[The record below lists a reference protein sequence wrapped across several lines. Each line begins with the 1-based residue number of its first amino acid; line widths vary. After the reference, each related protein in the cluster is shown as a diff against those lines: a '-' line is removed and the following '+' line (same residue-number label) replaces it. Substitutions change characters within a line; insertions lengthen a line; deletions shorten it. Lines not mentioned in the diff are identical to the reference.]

1 MTYNVVGVNVSTP
14 TAATTSGIGGPCP
27 PGFYCPLQTE
37 DPIPCP
43 NGTYRDTSQ
52 GAKKDDCWP
61 CKLGEYCGSEGLTNG
76 TGPCAKG
83 FYCYRGNNVPTP
95 LGECGFFFW
104 GGGWKFQVMLEDF
117 FFCSSVCSMIFWQAL
132 LYKGAL

>member
-95 LGECGFFFW
+95 LGECGFFFG